1 MSCIKMNYSDLIKS
15 FERKKIEP
23 TYHFTGEE
31 EFLKN
36 EAISK
41 LIKLLVPDKLKDF
54 NFNLLYASQVEIDQI
69 INSCSTFPLNNPKR
83 VVILYELEK
92 LSPKGKEALLGFLP
106 AVPKTTCLVLVSAK
120 VKMDNKF
127 YKELNQIATTVE
139 FNPLYDNQIPDWII
153 TRVKSYKMKLDQ
165 NALEL
170 LQNSVG
176 NSLPN
181 LANEIEKLYSF
192 LGKRERITLEDVKTV
207 VGQSKTTNVFELAN
221 SVGWKDNKKSFSIL
235 GKLLLAG
242 ERPGTIIYWLTQH
255 FIRLVKTK
263 GFSEKKSGVPL
274 STYLGIRPFF
284 VRDYKS
290 QVQNFTWKE
299 LEQALLFL
307 HQADLEI
314 KSNRLPNKL
323 AMELLVYQLCN
334 LKGGIFNDQNCIT
347 KG

>member
-1 MSCIKMNYSDLIKS
+1 MNYSDLIKS
-15 FERKKIEP
+15 FERKKLEL

-41 LIKLLVPDKLKDF
+41 LIKALVPDKLKDF
-54 NFNLLYASQVEIDQI
+54 NLNLLYASQMEASEI

-92 LSPKGKEALLGFLP
+92 LSPKNKEALLHFLP
-106 AVPKTTCLVLVSAK
+106 AVPKTTCLVLVSGK
-120 VKMDNKF
+120 VKTDSKF
-127 YKELNQIATTVE
+127 YKELNQIATTVQ
-139 FNPLYDNQIPDWII
+139 FGPLYDNQIPDWII
-153 TRVKSYKMKLDQ
+153 TRVKNYKIKIDQ

-176 NSLPN
+176 NSLPD

-192 LGKRERITLEDVKTV
+192 LGKRERITLEDVRIV
-207 VGQSKTTNVFELAN
+207 VGQTKTTNVFELAN
-221 SVGWKDNKKSFSIL
+221 CVGQKDNRKSLFVL
-235 GKLLLAG
+235 EKLLLAG
-242 ERPGTIIYWLTQH
+242 ERPTSIIYWLTQH

-263 GFSEKKSGVPL
+263 GFSEKKSGMPL

-290 QVQNFTWKE
+290 QAQNFTWEE

-323 AMELLVYQLCN
+323 AMELLIYNLCS
-334 LKGGIFNDQNCIT
+334 LK
-347 KG
+347 